1 MRLNNS
7 PSRPAFIGTVPFF
20 IYKFVLNF
28 FQYQLKFVEYTS
40 NTAVIIH
47 INAHNRKYI
56 FVFFFAQNVG
66 KTKRVLA
73 FYLLQNN
80 FGTISK
86 FVHFLRLLGKYY
98 FIVILFLCFK

>member
-1 MRLNNS
+1 MRLNKS
-7 PSRPAFIGTVPFF
+7 PSRPAFIGIVPFF

-56 FVFFFAQNVG
+56 FVFFFCSKCWQN
-66 KTKRVLA
+66 KESARVLSA
-73 FYLLQNN
+73 
-80 FGTISK
+80 TK
-86 FVHFLRLLGKYY
+86 
-98 FIVILFLCFK
+98 